1 MKDTKTLMVRARGT
15 KWWAGDLV
23 EVARVPDLSAIHRG
37 SQILTRGV
45 DWPNAAEGHVVK
57 AWAGGDASIEVDNG
71 NGPRLFV
78 SPLDVVGVL

>member
-1 MKDTKTLMVRARGT
+1 MNETKTLMVRKRGT
-15 KWWAGDLV
+15 KWGAGDWV
-23 EVARVPDLSAIHRG
+23 EVPRVPDLSAIRRG
-37 SQILTRGV
+37 TQIITQGQHWPTAGV
-45 DWPNAAEGHVVK
+45 GHIVK